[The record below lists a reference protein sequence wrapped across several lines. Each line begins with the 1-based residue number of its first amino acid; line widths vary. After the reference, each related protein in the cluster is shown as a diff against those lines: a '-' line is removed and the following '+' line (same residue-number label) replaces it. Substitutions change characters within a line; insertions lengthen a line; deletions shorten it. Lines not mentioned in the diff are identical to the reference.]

1 MCITVYFIE
10 DWERKT
16 ACLQTSYFP
25 DNHTGEHIAEALQH
39 ALVNWGLDEK
49 GLIAITTDNG
59 SNIIKAVELNEWL
72 RMQCFGHRLHLA
84 IGKCLYSIIKE
95 IVLKNYYLNSH
106 ID

>member
-1 MCITVYFIE
+1 MCTTVHFID
-10 DWERKT
+10 DWEMKP

-25 DNHTGEHIAEALQH
+25 DKHTGEHIAEALQH
-39 ALVNWGLDEK
+39 ALVNWWLDEK
-49 GLIAITTDNG
+49 GLVAITTDNG

-95 IVLKNYYLNSH
+95 IVLKNYYLQAH